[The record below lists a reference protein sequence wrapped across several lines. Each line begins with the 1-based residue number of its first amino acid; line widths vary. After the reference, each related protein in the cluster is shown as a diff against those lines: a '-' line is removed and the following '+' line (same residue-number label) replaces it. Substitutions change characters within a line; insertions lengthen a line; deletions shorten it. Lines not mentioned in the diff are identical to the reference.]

1 MGSTSCHS
9 PRGGPCLPPI
19 AIPDALAAQAGE
31 LQLARG
37 DNLFCHGGTVEKLY
51 FVRHGE
57 LAAIRP
63 MVDGGEAIM
72 LTARSGEF
80 FGEPSLF
87 MARHTC
93 EARAL
98 ADSLLIAWP
107 LAAFKNALL
116 NDPAF
121 SLAFMQHV
129 ITKMRLQCSRLER
142 LRLKHAHERVLHY
155 MTCGADA
162 ENWIALPGTIQEWA
176 CELGLEPATLY
187 RTLSQLEE
195 TGKIVRDKRRIR
207 LACPTGMHYAHI
219 V

>member
-1 MGSTSCHS
+1 MGSASCHS

-19 AIPDALAAQAGE
+19 ALPVALAAQASDI
-31 LQLARG
+31 QLARG
-37 DNLFCHGGTVEKLY
+37 DNLFCRGDTVEKLY
-51 FVRHGE
+51 FVQHGE

-63 MVDGGEAIM
+63 MADGGEAIM

-87 MARHTC
+87 VASYTC

-107 LAAFKNALL
+107 LAAFKDALR
-116 NDPAF
+116 DDASF

-142 LRLKHAHERVLHY
+142 LRLKLAHERVLHY

-162 ENWIALPGTIQEWA
+162 EGWIALPGTTQEWA

-207 LACPTGMHYAHI
+207 LACPTGMHCAR
-219 V
+219 VV